1 MRQNWQLWKGVLSD
15 DECDN
20 IIEICQNEC
29 IMQDG
34 TVFSSN
40 DYQPDKSIRDSKIGW
55 TNNTY
60 IKSLIEYYS
69 KEANRNAFN
78 VDANYVPPVQY
89 GEYYKE
95 NFYSWHH
102 DINWESQ
109 AAYDR
114 KISVVIQL
122 SNPDE
127 YEGGDFQFKHIQTP
141 QNFRTRGS
149 VRAFLSYNTHQVTTV
164 TQGTRRSLV
173 AWVEG
178 PRWR

>member
-89 GEYYKE
+89 GEYYEE

-149 VRAFLSYNTHQVTTV
+149 VLAFLSYNTHQVTTV